1 MSMMTESAKVD
12 MIMQGLRTHDY
23 VRVIDGLR
31 PDSVFRFNPS
41 EQPFLDLYIEDP
53 NDFMRLLKLSIYKTL
68 AEKRGNL
75 QLITSG
81 YKDLRVKIVSED
93 VISMHDINSN
103 PAKEFLRAKLE
114 TFLSKA
120 EAPAIKV
127 VGSNKDIR
135 EKDGPNLIMIPSKPP
150 SLIKVL
156 DPAPKTFILLFLL
169 ISFKKKDNSFNF
181 FGLNKTFAGPPKLNH
196 ECFERFSCNEI
207 LPDILFFK
215 FSIYCVE
222 IIEVES
228 QFLLSNLKYFQLPCI
243 LLFHYL
249 INFF

>member
-1 MSMMTESAKVD
+1 MMTESAKVD

-93 VISMHDINSN
+93 VIEGTSVTIAVSPLEKRTMSLT
-103 PAKEFLRAKLE
+103 FKL
-114 TFLSKA
+114 S
-120 EAPAIKV
+120 P
-127 VGSNKDIR
+127 
-135 EKDGPNLIMIPSKPP
+135 
-150 SLIKVL
+150 
-156 DPAPKTFILLFLL
+156 
-169 ISFKKKDNSFNF
+169 
-181 FGLNKTFAGPPKLNH
+181 
-196 ECFERFSCNEI
+196 
-207 LPDILFFK
+207 
-215 FSIYCVE
+215 
-222 IIEVES
+222 
-228 QFLLSNLKYFQLPCI
+228 
-243 LLFHYL
+243 
-249 INFF
+249 